1 MRRLTFGSLFSG
13 IGGIDLGFERSGMDC
28 RWQVEINPFR
38 RKVLATHWPE
48 VSRYE
53 DIKECGSHN
62 LEPVDCI
69 TAGVPC
75 QDWSVAGR
83 RAGISGSRSGL
94 FFECLRILKEL
105 RPCWFVFENVPG
117 LISSNEGED
126 LRLILDSL
134 GELGYIADIDICDSQ
149 NFGVPQRRRRVFI
162 VCQHV
167 DHLLQKRTIS
177 SVATIGQCIT
187 EILLGALAE
196 ACEASSIELP
206 GSTFAKCASEGGIW
220 KRMRLFGLATVDHWV
235 KLLKDWDEM
244 SLLFLK
250 ERGTLGFH
258 LVEPKRDYPV
268 DIFCESSLT
277 AASEPISGHIRESW
291 KSIWDVLSGERSWS
305 TILTETR
312 STIPSP
318 IFGCAQI
325 VSTISWRT
333 ALLNECCLNCSDA
346 ASSSLTALKGF
357 TAYAKSTSNQ
367 LFGELRWIREWRCFE
382 AYSEYLLSHPFNDLG
397 TPCPPEILFERPGG
411 HRDSEESEK
420 AGKEVS
426 HALTGSSVSSGYRF
440 DPNGE
445 DYVVSATVTKGS
457 GVTGN
462 PPGRR
467 REDDYNLVSAT
478 ITPGSGRVGS
488 RGADD
493 GVNIVYGTLK
503 SHRTGG
509 WTPEP
514 GEHLVASTLT
524 SRSSPKGHGAAGPR
538 VEDIPNFIIQD
549 VRGGNRIKEG
559 GPCYTLSKTERHGA
573 SRDVAFSL
581 RKDPGGTGQGHNTNY
596 VSEKTYPDRGGNT
609 PGLSEGLDDP
619 WPLLPK
625 GLDSPRYQAL
635 GDAVTVQ
642 VAEWIGR
649 RIVRFLE
656 SGHCS

>member
-1 MRRLTFGSLFSG
+1 MTFGSLFSE
-13 IGGIDLGFERSGMDC
+13 IGGIDLGFERAGMDC

-62 LEPVDCI
+62 LKPVDCI

-94 FFECLRILKEL
+94 FFEFARILQEL
-105 RPCWFVFENVPG
+105 RPAWFVFENVPG
-117 LISSNEGED
+117 IFSQNQGRDFATVLSVLMEEC
-126 LRLILDSL
+126 
-134 GELGYIADIDICDSQ
+134 GYGVSWRVCDSQ
-149 NFGVPQRRRRVFI
+149 FFGVAQRRRRVYI
-162 VCQHV
+162 V
-167 DHLLQKRTIS
+167 
-177 SVATIGQCIT
+177 GY
-187 EILLGALAE
+187 LGA
-196 ACEASSIELP
+196 
-206 GSTFAKCASEGGIW
+206 
-220 KRMRLFGLATVDHWV
+220 
-235 KLLKDWDEM
+235 
-244 SLLFLK
+244 
-250 ERGTLGFH
+250 
-258 LVEPKRDYPV
+258 
-268 DIFCESSLT
+268 
-277 AASEPISGHIRESW
+277 
-291 KSIWDVLSGERSWS
+291 
-305 TILTETR
+305 
-312 STIPSP
+312 
-318 IFGCAQI
+318 
-325 VSTISWRT
+325 
-333 ALLNECCLNCSDA
+333 
-346 ASSSLTALKGF
+346 
-357 TAYAKSTSNQ
+357 
-367 LFGELRWIREWRCFE
+367 
-382 AYSEYLLSHPFNDLG
+382 
-397 TPCPPEILFERPGG
+397 PCPPEILFEPKGG
-411 HRDSEESEK
+411 SGNTEESEK

-445 DYVVSATVTKGS
+445 DYVVVAT
-457 GVTGN
+457 
-462 PPGRR
+462 
-467 REDDYNLVSAT
+467 L
-478 ITPGSGRVGS
+478 TPGSGRVGS

-493 GVNIVYGTLK
+493 GSNIVYGTLK

-514 GEHLVASTLT
+514 GEHLVAATLT

-549 VRGGNRIKEG
+549 VRGGTRDETTFIHPRQLRNSESSNQVGIKPGAKVSDALTSEG
-559 GPCYTLSKTERHGA
+559 PGAVGIPIQSKQPAVHEPIQKVSQPESRHGA

-581 RKDPGGTGQGHNTNY
+581 RKDPGGTGQGHKTNY